1 MGNPARFVPCA
12 RRAASFDRSSRR
24 TPVQHLPHNSYHFR
38 LFHSERIGPQS
49 RRLET
54 PESKTANSFDHHTDT
69 GKRLHESLVRLVR
82 GPAVCGDKIISHDV
96 FHGHVPKNH
105 LS

>member
-54 PESKTANSFDHHTDT
+54 PESKTANSFDQHTDT